1 MARGIFRTDRVI
13 AALGVVVLALGA
25 ICLWA
30 VLRGEGVVVAAEPP
44 GKRVVRQARELLGR
58 TAEIRMVESGRGRVV
73 CGYVGRRGEPEGR
86 AFISR
91 PNRMMLSDDPL
102 AGEFAAMFEADCPG
116 LPKPP
121 PTPTAVP

>member
-13 AALGVVVLALGA
+13 AALGVAVLALGA

-30 VLRGEGVVVAAEPP
+30 VVRGEGGVVAAEPA

-58 TAEIRMVESGRGRVV
+58 TAEIRMVEAGRGRVV
-73 CGYVGRRGEPEGR
+73 CGYVGRRGETEGR

-91 PNRMMLSDDPL
+91 PNRMLLSDDPL
-102 AGEFAAMFEADCPG
+102 AGEFAAMFKDDCPG

-121 PTPTAVP
+121 PVTAIP

>member
-1 MARGIFRTDRVI
+1 MAGRRIRTNRLI

-25 ICLWA
+25 VCVW
-30 VLRGEGVVVAAEPP
+30 VMVRGDGDGASTEPP
-44 GKRVVRQARELLGR
+44 GRRVVRQAREQLGR
-58 TAEIRMVESGRGRVV
+58 TAEIRFIEAGRGRVY
-73 CGYVGRRGEPEGR
+73 CGYVGRRGEPDGR

-102 AGEFAAMFEADCPG
+102 AGEFSAMFKADCPD

-121 PTPTAVP
+121 PVPVAQ